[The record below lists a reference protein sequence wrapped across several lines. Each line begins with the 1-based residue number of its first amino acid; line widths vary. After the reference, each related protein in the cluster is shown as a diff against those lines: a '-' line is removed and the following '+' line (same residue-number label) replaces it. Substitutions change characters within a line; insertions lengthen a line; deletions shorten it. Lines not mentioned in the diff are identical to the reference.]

1 MVVQVDW
8 PGASAEQMARS
19 VVDRL
24 ERKLEEVPSLDY
36 VESNVQPGHAIL
48 TVSLRDN
55 TPPADVS
62 DTWYQ
67 VRKKVGDIAPT
78 LPPGVQGPYFND
90 EFGDVFGIIY
100 AFTGDGFTLPQLRH
114 VVEDVREDL
123 LPVAGVGKIG
133 LVGDQEERLFI
144 DFSHRKLAELGLS
157 VPDVMAVVSN
167 ENAMAAGGFVD
178 TAHDRVYVRP
188 GNSVDGVEALR
199 AIPISVGG
207 HRVRLGRHRDGQS
220 RHG

>member
-1 MVVQVDW
+1 M
-8 PGASAEQMARS
+8 
-19 VVDRL
+19 
-24 ERKLEEVPSLDY
+24 
-36 VESNVQPGHAIL
+36 
-48 TVSLRDN
+48 
-55 TPPADVS
+55 
-62 DTWYQ
+62 
-67 VRKKVGDIAPT
+67 PT

-123 LPVAGVGKIG
+123 LPVPGVGKIG

-157 VPDVMAVVSN
+157 VPDVMAVASN
-167 ENAMAAGGFVD
+167 EYAIAAGGFVD

-188 GNSVDGVEALR
+188 GTRWTGWRRCGRSRSRRAAIGCDWATLR
-199 AIPISVGG
+199 RSAAARSIRQRRRCG
-207 HRVRLGRHRDGQS
+207 
-220 RHG
+220 